1 MKHGLVTL
9 ILSVVFI
16 SGCGSGGDEDAL
28 PANIQFVTNKTLEGL
43 YNQVSACY
51 TTNSNTA
58 IPKVDAR
65 NAEYNLATI
74 LSPLPTICDTDS
86 PLDLVM
92 KSYNFPSGNV
102 GLGALD
108 IVRSSDQ
115 SKIITSVDY
124 LTDHLGGLAVF
135 SVPAPTVTTPV
146 LGIQLKGVPSGSGSF
161 KLSDFDGSWAFLSL
175 QVNGRSVAAEIDLS
189 NVGELNQARLQT
201 GYQSNDSVSPLVL
214 KTGGSGLVIGRTSTS
229 NEISLNSGL
238 DKLNFLGWEWFL
250 NPAGTFGLTG
260 GGASGPG
267 FDRLAVMFRPRK
279 LSAEFEGTY
288 EIIQWTTFSSNIS
301 VPGSGVTTT
310 DIPSSEIVRRGR
322 IEFRGG
328 TAVFDNLLGLTNQS
342 ISYDIQPGT
351 DYMYRFSILDNRQEK
366 DVFIRFFVS
375 HDQKYLIGVD
385 LADESPDD
393 HRTALLVGIRHSFKA
408 F

>member
-1 MKHGLVTL
+1 ML
-9 ILSVVFI
+9 F
-16 SGCGSGGDEDAL
+16 
-28 PANIQFVTNKTLEGL
+28 
-43 YNQVSACY
+43 
-51 TTNSNTA
+51 
-58 IPKVDAR
+58 
-65 NAEYNLATI
+65 
-74 LSPLPTICDTDS
+74 
-86 PLDLVM
+86 
-92 KSYNFPSGNV
+92 
-102 GLGALD
+102 
-108 IVRSSDQ
+108 RS
-115 SKIITSVDY
+115 
-124 LTDHLGGLAVF
+124 
-135 SVPAPTVTTPV
+135 
-146 LGIQLKGVPSGSGSF
+146 
-161 KLSDFDGSWAFLSL
+161 
-175 QVNGRSVAAEIDLS
+175 
-189 NVGELNQARLQT
+189 
-201 GYQSNDSVSPLVL
+201 
-214 KTGGSGLVIGRTSTS
+214 
-229 NEISLNSGL
+229 
-238 DKLNFLGWEWFL
+238 
-250 NPAGTFGLTG
+250 
-260 GGASGPG
+260 
-267 FDRLAVMFRPRK
+267 
-279 LSAEFEGTY
+279 TY

>member
-1 MKHGLVTL
+1 MKHGLVIL

-16 SGCGSGGDEDAL
+16 SGCGSGGDDDSL
-28 PANIQFVTNKTLEGL
+28 PPTIQFVTNKTLEGL

-51 TTNSNTA
+51 TTSSPTA
-58 IPKVDAR
+58 IPKVDVR
-65 NAEYNLATI
+65 NAEYDNGVI
-74 LSPLPTICDTDS
+74 RDPLPTVCDTDS

-92 KSYNFPSGNV
+92 KSYDFPSGNV
-102 GLGALD
+102 GLGTLD
-108 IVRSSDQ
+108 LVRSSDQ

-146 LGIQLKGVPSGSGSF
+146 LGVQLKGIPSGSGSF
-161 KLSDFDGSWAFLSL
+161 RVSDFDGLWAFVSL
-175 QVNGRSVAAEIDLS
+175 QVNGRSVAAELS
-189 NVGELNQARLQT
+189 LSDAAEVNFTGI
-201 GYQSNDSVSPLVL
+201 GYQSDDSVAPLSL
-214 KTGGSGLVIGRTSTS
+214 KTDGGGLVIGRNANST
-229 NEISLNSGL
+229 EISLNSGL

-250 NPAGTFGLTG
+250 NPAGTVALSG
-260 GGASGPG
+260 GGAVNPG
-267 FDRLAVMFRPRK
+267 FDRVALMFRPRQ
-279 LSAEFEGTY
+279 LSGDFEGTY
-288 EIIQWTTFSSNIS
+288 EIIQWTTFSSNLATPS
-301 VPGSGVTTT
+301 SGITTT
-310 DIPSSEIVRRGR
+310 EIPSSEIVRRGR

-328 TAVFDNLLGLTNQS
+328 TAVFNNILGLTDQS

-385 LADESPDD
+385 LADEDPDD
-393 HRTALLVGIRHSFKA
+393 HRTALLIGIRHSFKA